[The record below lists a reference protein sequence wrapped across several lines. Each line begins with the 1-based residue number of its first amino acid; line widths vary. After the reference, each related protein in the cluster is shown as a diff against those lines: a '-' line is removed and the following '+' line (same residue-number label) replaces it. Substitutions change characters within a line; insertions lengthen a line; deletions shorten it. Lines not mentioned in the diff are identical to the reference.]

1 MNSNHPFFSLQFSF
15 LVAACAA
22 LGANAVALG
31 SDANTTNTRADTN
44 GQDLYRGLQDR
55 FRAVTEKLKPS
66 LVRIETV
73 GGAQPLD
80 DSRAAKS
87 KRTQNPFRD
96 TSGGGGFVVADG
108 PTTGIVYSADGLILT
123 SGFNFVTQ
131 PSIITVTL
139 PDGRH
144 VAADLIAR
152 DQVRKIALLKVDAK
166 GLTVPQWAPLEDVK
180 IGQWA
185 VALGL
190 GLGADEPSIT
200 VGIVS
205 GLNRMH
211 SMAVQTDAKLSPVNY
226 GGPLCDLDGRII
238 GLCVPM
244 AQRPG
249 ELAGIE
255 FYDSGIGFAVPRA
268 RLEPIV
274 EELKT
279 GRSFYRGW
287 LGVVFD
293 PRQPDSLIV
302 QKIASPSPA
311 ANAGLEAGDRLVE
324 INGKKLRHYGQLV
337 QAIYMIPAGE
347 QIILRVER
355 DNVEVEIKLPL
366 ARNTELGPLPE
377 VEEPLDPAQP
387 NPEPQ
392 PKPNPE
398 EPPDQDE

>member
-1 MNSNHPFFSLQFSF
+1 
-15 LVAACAA
+15 
-22 LGANAVALG
+22 VALAA
-31 SDANTTNTRADTN
+31 DANPTVTRTDTS
-44 GQDLYRGLQDR
+44 GPDLYRDLQGR
-55 FRAVTEKLKPS
+55 FRTVAEKLKPS

-73 GGAQPLD
+73 GGAQPLE
-80 DSRAAKS
+80 DSRLAARS
-87 KRTQNPFRD
+87 GGAPGGPYPAKRTQNPFRD
-96 TSGGGGFVVADG
+96 APGGGGFVVADG
-108 PTTGIVYSADGLILT
+108 PTTGIIYSADGLILT
-123 SGFNFVTQ
+123 SSFNFVTQ
-131 PSIITVTL
+131 PAIITVTL
-139 PDGRH
+139 ADGRH

-152 DQVRKIALLKVDAK
+152 DQVRKIALLKVDAT
-166 GLTVPQWAPLEDVK
+166 GLMVPQWAPLDDLK
-180 IGQWA
+180 IGEWA

-205 GLNRMH
+205 ALNRMH
-211 SMAVQTDAKLSPVNY
+211 SMAVQTDARLSPVNY

-255 FYDSGIGFAVPRA
+255 FYDSGIGFAVPRV

-293 PRQPDSLIV
+293 PRRPDSLVI

-311 ANAGLEAGDRLVE
+311 ANAGLEVGDRLVE

-337 QAIYMIPAGE
+337 QSIYMIPAGE
-347 QIILRVER
+347 PIILRVER
-355 DNVEVEIKLPL
+355 DNIDVEIKLPL
-366 ARNTELGPLPE
+366 ARNNELGPLPE
-377 VEEPLDPAQP
+377 VEEPLDPAQQ

-392 PKPNPE
+392 PKPNPD
-398 EPPDQDE
+398 EPPEGDE